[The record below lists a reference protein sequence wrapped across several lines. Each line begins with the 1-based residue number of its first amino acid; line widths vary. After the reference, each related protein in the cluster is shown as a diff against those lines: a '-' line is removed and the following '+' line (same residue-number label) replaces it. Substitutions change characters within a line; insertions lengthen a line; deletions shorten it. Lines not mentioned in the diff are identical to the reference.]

1 MKRGVDIGFNVRMT
15 GGTMKALLSLTLTF
29 MPLLAAAAAPPA
41 PAGYGK
47 LVKQL
52 LKGREGDKKIAVA
65 DFSYPDGRAAGD
77 GDIVSERIT
86 TELVRLKKFRVAE
99 RREIQKVLAELR
111 LQSSGATG
119 GDPIM
124 DLGKVLGADWLI
136 LGTLTELSGGR
147 VEINARL
154 VGVESGEI
162 ISAAAVKVKKDWRD
176 PPPGDNEFRRKS
188 DLDEYDKAIQK
199 YMEQKAG
206 EEKRV
211 VKEMPPS
218 F

>member
-1 MKRGVDIGFNVRMT
+1 MR
-15 GGTMKALLSLTLTF
+15 ALLMLTLLL
-29 MPLLAAAAAPPA
+29 MPPLAGALEPPA

-52 LKGREGDKKIAVA
+52 LKGRAGDKKIAVA
-65 DFSYPDGRAAGD
+65 NFSYPDGSAAGD
-77 GDIVSERIT
+77 GDIVSERLT

-119 GDPIM
+119 SDPIKDM
-124 DLGKVLGADWLI
+124 GKVLGADWMI
-136 LGTLTELSGGR
+136 LGTLTELAGGR
-147 VEINARL
+147 IEINARL

-162 ISAAAVKVKKDWRD
+162 ISAAAVKVKKDWRE
-176 PPPGDNEFRRKS
+176 PPAGENDFKRKA

-199 YMEQKAG
+199 YMRQKAG

-211 VKEMPPS
+211 VREMPPS